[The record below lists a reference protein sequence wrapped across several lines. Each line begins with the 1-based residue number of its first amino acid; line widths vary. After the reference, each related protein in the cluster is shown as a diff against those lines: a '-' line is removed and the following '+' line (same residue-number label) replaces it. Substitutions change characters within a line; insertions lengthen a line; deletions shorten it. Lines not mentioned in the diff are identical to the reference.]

1 MTKFLAIV
9 KREYVQRVRTK
20 MFVVMT
26 ILGPVLLAVF
36 TVVPGLLFTIKT
48 GGATRIA
55 VIDQTEGAKL
65 YQPFRD
71 ALLKQDRRDEKSA
84 QPNMAESV
92 NSNARER
99 VEKTA
104 SSFTGSFSVEPVKL
118 NGRPLDDVRRELNE
132 RIGRGELEGYLVL
145 PPDILKG
152 GESKVAYYGR
162 NVSDVITKGQIEQRL
177 NRAVSRQRLI
187 ELNVDEEKIDKLAM
201 PIDLEAYP
209 INEKGAEGAKD
220 SGAGFVAVFIITF
233 LIYLTILMYG
243 QVVLGAVV
251 EEKETRIA
259 EILFSS
265 VQSFTLMIGKLIG
278 VSLVAMTQLGIWLA
292 AFVLLSG
299 AGIGWLAAQGV
310 DINIPHLAPLFF
322 IYFFLFFVL
331 GFFIY
336 ATIYALVGSMVTTTQ
351 EGGQVAMPVLF
362 LLMIGFYLAFPV
374 IRSPNSPFAFWVS
387 MVPFF
392 SPITMMV
399 RIVSQT
405 PPMWQ
410 IAVSLGIGAVTVV
423 VLLWLAARVYRVGM
437 LMYGKKA
444 TIPEVWRWVKQ
455 A

>member
-1 MTKFLAIV
+1 MNKFLAIV

-20 MFVVMT
+20 MFVIMT
-26 ILGPVLLAVF
+26 ILGPILLAVF
-36 TVVPGLLFTIKT
+36 TVVPGMLLMIKT
-48 GGATRIA
+48 EATRIA
-55 VIDQTEGAKL
+55 VIDQTPGAKL

-71 ALLKQDRRDEKSA
+71 ELLKQDRRKEKDA
-84 QPNMAESV
+84 QPNIAGGV
-92 NSNARER
+92 NSNAKDRA
-99 VEKTA
+99 EKAAT
-104 SSFTGSFSVEPVKL
+104 SITGSFFVEQVNL
-118 NGRPLDDVRRELNE
+118 NDRPLDDVRRELNE
-132 RIGRGELEGYLVL
+132 RIGRGELEGYLVI

-152 GESKVAYYGR
+152 GASTASYYGR
-162 NVSDVITKGQIEQRL
+162 NVGDVMTRGQIEQRL

-187 ELNVDEEKIDKLAM
+187 ENNVKAERLEELST
-201 PIDLEAYP
+201 PVDLEAFP
-209 INEKGAEGAKD
+209 VNEKGVEGAKD
-220 SGAGFVAVFIITF
+220 TGAGFIFVFIITF

-243 QVVLGAVV
+243 QVILGAVV

-265 VQSFTLMIGKLIG
+265 VRSFILMFGKLIG

-299 AGIGWLAAQGV
+299 TGIGLAKAQGMG
-310 DINIPHLAPLFF
+310 DINLPHLPLSFF
-322 IYFFLFFVL
+322 LYFFLFFVL
-331 GFFIY
+331 GYFIY

-392 SPITMMV
+392 APITMMV

-405 PPMWQ
+405 PPLWQ
-410 IAVSLGIGAVTVV
+410 IVLSLAIGAATVV
-423 VLLWLAARVYRVGM
+423 ALLWLAARVYRVGM

-444 TIPEVWRWVKQ
+444 NIPEVWRWVKQ